1 MEHLSNGEW
10 TLMNAL
16 WERQPATVTQLVH
29 ALAPETGWS
38 KHTVMTMLSRL
49 EQKGAVSCTQGERA
63 REYSA
68 LLAQDKAA
76 ARETDSFLSKVYG
89 GSLGLMVNSMLRA
102 HSLSDEEVEEL
113 RALLGSAE
121 GGGGK

>member
-16 WERQPATVTQLVH
+16 WEREPATVAQLVH

-38 KHTVMTMLSRL
+38 KHTVMTMFARL
-49 EQKGAVSCTQGERA
+49 GQRGGVGCTQGGRA

-68 LLAQDKAA
+68 LLARDKAA
-76 ARETDSFLSKVYG
+76 AWETDSFLATVYG

-102 HSLSDEEVEEL
+102 HSLSDEEVEER

>member
-16 WERQPATVTQLVH
+16 WERQPATVAQLVH

-38 KHTVMTMLSRL
+38 QHTVMTMPSRL
-49 EQKGAVSCTQGERA
+49 AQKGAVSCPQGERA

-68 LLAQDKAA
+68 LLAQGQAA
-76 ARETDSFLSKVYG
+76 ARGTASFLAKV
-89 GSLGLMVNSMLRA
+89 
-102 HSLSDEEVEEL
+102 
-113 RALLGSAE
+113 
-121 GGGGK
+121 

>member
-16 WERQPATVTQLVH
+16 WERQPATVAQLVH

-68 LLAQDKAA
+68 LLARDKAA
-76 ARETDSFLSKVYG
+76 ARETDSFLAKVYG
-89 GSLGLMVNSMLRA
+89 GSLGLMMSAM
-102 HSLSDEEVEEL
+102 VEG
-113 RALLGSAE
+113 RALTQEDIDELTVILEQA
-121 GGGGK
+121 GGNTK